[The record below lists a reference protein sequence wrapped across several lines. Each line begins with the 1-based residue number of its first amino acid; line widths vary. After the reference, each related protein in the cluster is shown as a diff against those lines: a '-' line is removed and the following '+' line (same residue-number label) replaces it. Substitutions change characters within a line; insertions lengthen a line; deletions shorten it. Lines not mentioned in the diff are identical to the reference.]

1 MQKDSL
7 AVSYKTEHTLTI
19 SIMLLGIQLF
29 EAEYHTKTY
38 LQMFRAALLIIAK
51 ICMQP
56 RYPSVGE

>member
-51 ICMQP
+51 I
-56 RYPSVGE
+56 